1 MSDIDTE
8 GTVHSAPPVKSILVV
23 PHDTNEITMD
33 GLKGS
38 TQYPR
43 GFLAD
48 VAGTV
53 KFQMLDDSFD
63 TWVVNAGSQYAMVY
77 KVIHTDST
85 ATGIHALS

>member
-1 MSDIDTE
+1 
-8 GTVHSAPPVKSILVV
+8 
-23 PHDTNEITMD
+23 MD
-33 GLKGS
+33 GFKGS

-43 GFLAD
+43 GFQAD

-63 TWVVNAGSQYAMVY
+63 TWLINAGQQYAMVY

>member
-1 MSDIDTE
+1 MTS
-8 GTVHSAPPVKSILVV
+8 VVKVAAFAGELGIADGPCVV
-23 PHDTNEITMD
+23 V
-33 GLKGS
+33 
-38 TQYPR
+38 
-43 GFLAD
+43 D

-63 TWVVNAGSQYAMVY
+63 TWVVNAGSQYAIVY